1 MSTGMVKVT
10 LIKSKYGRNPIHTL
24 TLKALGLTRVG
35 MTRKFKKSPAVAGML
50 DQVRYLLKV
59 EEIKGSEE

>member
-1 MSTGMVKVT
+1 MSKDKVKVT
-10 LIKSKYGRNPIHTL
+10 LIKSKHGRNPIHTL
-24 TLKALGLTRVG
+24 TLKALGLSRIG
-35 MTRKFKKSPAVAGML
+35 MTRNFKKSPAVLGML